1 MILPFIVKF
10 FQWIWSFISP
20 KAEEASEDK
29 KDQPTV
35 QTQVG
40 DANES
45 QTTRSSDDDDS
56 VVVSKPASEAA
67 SRKQAAAAGG
77 R

>member
-29 KDQPTV
+29 KDQPDT
-35 QTQVG
+35 QAQVG
-40 DANES
+40 DANDS
-45 QTTRSSDDDDS
+45 QTTRSSDDDS